1 MASPYGLL
9 GEKNFQYKTIGSI
22 TFFAEFQLHPFAFFA
37 KPAQDSN
44 LELLN
49 KLIARDLKLSNL
61 TTRPIPA
68 ADLTE

>member
-22 TFFAEFQLHPFAFFA
+22 TFLAEFQFHPFAFFA
-37 KPAQDSN
+37 KPARDSN

-49 KLIARDLKLSNL
+49 KLIARDLKSSNL
-61 TTRPIPA
+61 TTRLIPA